1 MKLHYTVVLLL
12 ASVST
17 LSAQTVPPALMVQQ
31 DGRSVPLRLAKLQTE
46 VRIFGSVAETT
57 TTMTFANPSARPMEG
72 DLYFP
77 LPEGATISGYAL
89 DINGTMVD
97 GVAVEKH
104 EARRVFE
111 EVVRHGI
118 DPGLVQWTQG
128 NNFQTRVFP
137 IPANGSRTVRVQY
150 VSELIGGQDAPA
162 YHLPLKFKDKV
173 HEFSLRVEVVK
184 PAGPPKVAKGELANF
199 AFEKWHESYV
209 AETKQQGWL
218 PVEDLVIALPKTDQP
233 QVLVEEADD
242 GLYYAIQ
249 DYPAAPAT
257 EPPSA
262 SIKRA
267 VVFWD
272 ASGSRSGD
280 HGREISLLCKYL
292 ARLLPGEDARIAVDL
307 VLFRNVAGKPVRLEI
322 SKSDTAALAAELV
335 KVQYDGGTQ
344 LGAIGP
350 LAGAE
355 KPDLYMLFTDGI
367 SNFGSEEPA
376 RLDAPL
382 YIFSADA
389 GANHALLHS
398 LAMTNGGQYFNL
410 ANWKDI
416 DVLAQAGRPAW
427 SFLSTSIKRGE
438 TKDLYP
444 QRPQP
449 VAGRFL
455 LVGKL
460 TREAMTVQVNYGLPG
475 GKTQERSFDARCGD
489 VAAKGTLLRRL
500 WAQKKLAHLMVHQKQ
515 NQKEIAALGKQYGLV
530 TPYTSLLVLD
540 SLEQYVQ
547 YEIAPPKSLVAMR
560 QEYMRRIDTLEHQK
574 QKGKADKLAEV
585 LRMWGERVKWWNAE
599 FKYAKDFKYRGEQ
612 EGRSWGG
619 LHPGLIAG
627 PGAPAPAPPAPAAGP
642 RDAQPRAASERAPL
656 PTVPTPGPAQNA
668 PAAAGVNE
676 PPLPEALEP
685 PREMRAPE
693 AKPALAA
700 PSTPAA
706 PAPPAPDPNAP
717 QPQGETVRMV
727 SPRHMN
733 AAAIQGA
740 LEAFAG
746 NAGAQGGQAARQPG
760 IVIKPWQPDM
770 PYLKELRAAKDSA
783 QRFAVYMKNRAQYG
797 TSPAFFLDCAD
808 FFREAGDNELALQV
822 LSNVAELEL
831 EEAALLRVLGHRL
844 VQIGQLDLAVQT
856 FEQVLELRPEEPQ
869 SYRDLALALARRAEF
884 YHNVLDRVPTTDA
897 IRADYGRAIDL
908 LAQVVMGHWDSRF
921 PEIEVIAL
929 EELNRIIPR
938 AKATGVSVIPLD
950 PRLIKLLDFDVR
962 IVMTWHA
969 DNTDIDLWVTEPSGE
984 KAFYQH
990 NRTTIGGLVSCD
1002 FTQGYGPEEYLVRR
1016 AAHGMYRIDA
1026 NYFGS
1031 RATRLLGPVTVQVDV
1046 FTNYGRPN
1054 EQRKSLTLRLKEA
1067 QETVRVGEIEF

>member
-1 MKLHYTVVLLL
+1 MKLHYTIVLLL

-57 TTMTFANPSARPMEG
+57 TTMTFANASARPMEG

-137 IPANGSRTVRVQY
+137 IPAHGSRTVRVQY
-150 VSELIGGQDAPA
+150 VSELAGGQDAPA
-162 YHLPLKFKDKV
+162 YHLPLKFKDKIG
-173 HEFSLRVEVVK
+173 EFSLRVEVVK
-184 PAGPPKVAKGELANF
+184 PNGPPKVAKGELANF
-199 AFEKWHESYV
+199 VFEKWHESYV
-209 AETKQQGWL
+209 AETKQQDWL

-242 GLYYAIQ
+242 GRYYAIQ

-280 HGREISLLCKYL
+280 HGREISLLCRYL

-307 VLFRNVAGKPVRLEI
+307 VLFRNVVGKPVRLEI
-322 SKSDTAALAAELV
+322 SKSDTATLAAELV

-410 ANWKDI
+410 ANWKDTE
-416 DVLAQAGRPAW
+416 VLTQAGRPAW
-427 SFLSTSIKRGE
+427 SFLSASIKRGE

-475 GKTQERSFDARCGD
+475 GKMQGRSFDARCGD

-574 QKGKADKLAEV
+574 QKEKAEKLADV
-585 LRMWGERVKWWNAE
+585 VRMWGERVKWWNAE

-612 EGRSWGG
+612 EDRAGVLPGTPACAGGGPRPRAGDAGSSPWSGTRKCAAGGEPRLTEAPKPDAAKPDALAASRGAGTRLPPPRRAANRGAGSRDNPEPAKAGEEAENGARRPERPPAGHRHQALAARYALPEGTPGGQREGGPVRHLHEEAGPIWHFARLLPRLRRLLQRGGRCRPGPAGPQQRRRTGVGGGG
-619 LHPGLIAG
+619 LAAG
-627 PGAPAPAPPAPAAGP
+627 AGTPAPAGRTTGPGRADLPAGAGPAARGAAVLPRPGLGLGP
-642 RDAQPRAASERAPL
+642 AGRAGSRAGASQVYDAPESHALQRQADFRRDAPER
-656 PTVPTPGPAQNA
+656 V
-668 PAAAGVNE
+668 
-676 PPLPEALEP
+676 
-685 PREMRAPE
+685 
-693 AKPALAA
+693 
-700 PSTPAA
+700 
-706 PAPPAPDPNAP
+706 
-717 QPQGETVRMV
+717 
-727 SPRHMN
+727 
-733 AAAIQGA
+733 
-740 LEAFAG
+740 
-746 NAGAQGGQAARQPG
+746 
-760 IVIKPWQPDM
+760 
-770 PYLKELRAAKDSA
+770 
-783 QRFAVYMKNRAQYG
+783 
-797 TSPAFFLDCAD
+797 
-808 FFREAGDNELALQV
+808 
-822 LSNVAELEL
+822 
-831 EEAALLRVLGHRL
+831 
-844 VQIGQLDLAVQT
+844 
-856 FEQVLELRPEEPQ
+856 
-869 SYRDLALALARRAEF
+869 
-884 YHNVLDRVPTTDA
+884 
-897 IRADYGRAIDL
+897 RADYARAIDL
-908 LAQVVMGHWDSRF
+908 LVQVVMRPLGRAIPGDRGHR
-921 PEIEVIAL
+921 PG
-929 EELNRIIPR
+929 R
-938 AKATGVSVIPLD
+938 AEPHPPLGEGGG
-950 PRLIKLLDFDVR
+950 RL
-962 IVMTWHA
+962 
-969 DNTDIDLWVTEPSGE
+969 
-984 KAFYQH
+984 
-990 NRTTIGGLVSCD
+990 
-1002 FTQGYGPEEYLVRR
+1002 
-1016 AAHGMYRIDA
+1016 
-1026 NYFGS
+1026 
-1031 RATRLLGPVTVQVDV
+1031 
-1046 FTNYGRPN
+1046 GR
-1054 EQRKSLTLRLKEA
+1054 SS
-1067 QETVRVGEIEF
+1067 